1 MHCYNISL
9 HDFFLFFLWFFSF
22 FLNWYLS
29 ILFFLYW
36 ASWEFNF
43 VVFSKITLW
52 IVTVFPLHGFCFAV
66 VFPSHV
72 VFLNYLCWIYFF
84 NVELWALAFPIYFF
98 SIFFCFFSQNYPLL
112 FLFYFIF
119 FNFFSKLFLS
129 ILFFYYWAGWK
140 FSFLVFFF
148 KTLWIAIVFPHKVFF
163 NDFFVF
169 FFRIIFVDFFFI
181 LSWLKF

>member
-9 HDFFLFFLWFFSF
+9 HDFFLFFYDFFSF

-72 VFLNYLCWIYFF
+72 VFLNYICWIYFF

-98 SIFFCFFSQNYPLL
+98 L
-112 FLFYFIF
+112 F
-119 FNFFSKLFLS
+119 
-129 ILFFYYWAGWK
+129 
-140 FSFLVFFF
+140 
-148 KTLWIAIVFPHKVFF
+148 
-163 NDFFVF
+163 FFVF
-169 FFRIIFVDFFFI
+169 FPKIILFFFCFI
-181 LSWLKF
+181 LFILIFFQNYFCRFYFFTIELVENLVF